1 MFKKVM
7 KYVMVFLG
15 FIIII
20 IYAYAAFVD
29 TDHMFWIKQLLT
41 LFMVILFLNWMGDK
55 IINVTK
61 KLYNFLKKR
70 G

>member
-7 KYVMVFLG
+7 KYVMFFLG

-29 TDHMFWIKQLLT
+29 TNHMYWIKQLLT
-41 LFMVILFLNWMGDK
+41 LFVVFLFLNWIGDK
-55 IINVTK
+55 IINAFK
-61 KLYNFLKKR
+61 K
-70 G
+70 GG